1 MSNLRLVS
9 IEENM
14 QNRTKTANKTTSI
27 YKGVYLDHGKW
38 KAQMKK
44 DGKYYNL
51 GTYATEKEAAE
62 AYNKKAIEL
71 NKGFTLLNL
80 IS

>member
-9 IEENM
+9 TSENM
-14 QNRTKTANKTTSI
+14 QNRSKTSSKTTSI

-38 KAQMKK
+38 RAQMKK

-62 AYNKKAIEL
+62 AYNKKSIEL
-71 NKGFTLLNL
+71 NHGFALLNL
-80 IS
+80 I